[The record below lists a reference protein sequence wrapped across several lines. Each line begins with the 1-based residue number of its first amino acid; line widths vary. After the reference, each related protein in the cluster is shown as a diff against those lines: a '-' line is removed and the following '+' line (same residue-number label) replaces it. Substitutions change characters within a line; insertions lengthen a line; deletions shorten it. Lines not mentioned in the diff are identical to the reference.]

1 MLSWGGVFWAHL
13 LFPGG
18 HVRVFVV
25 CAYLYQVSNLF
36 SENSDRETVRAA
48 FGNP

>member
-1 MLSWGGVFWAHL
+1 MFSWGGVFWAHL

-18 HVRVFVV
+18 RVGVSVV
-25 CAYLYQVSNLF
+25 CAYLEEVSDLF
-36 SENSDRETVRAA
+36 SANSARENVRAA